1 MRRLISLAAAAAAL
15 VAAAPAQAATLTLVG
30 SKSCYRAGDT
40 LTINGSGFT
49 PNGQASVTLEGRSL
63 GVVATDPAG
72 NFSTPLTIGTLK
84 GVSQRTLV
92 ATDAVNPANTGQA
105 QFLGSA
111 LDVTVR
117 PRNGAAGRKL
127 RVKASGFTTGK
138 RLYAHILRKGYRR
151 NVSIGKLKGPCRTLK
166 LRRRVLPPGTPTGV
180 YTVQFD
186 TKRRYS
192 KRTKVWVKFTVTVFP
207 TAGGAS
213 VAGGA
218 GLFGQPRLTQ
228 TVLFSR

>member
-1 MRRLISLAAAAAAL
+1 MAGGARARWRS

-40 LTINGSGFT
+40 LIDQRLRLHAQRPGERHARG
-49 PNGQASVTLEGRSL
+49 PGPGR
-63 GVVATDPAG
+63 VPTDAAG
-72 NFSTPLTIGTLK
+72 NFSAPLTIGTLK
-84 GVSQRTLV
+84 GVSAQRTLI
-92 ATDAVNPANTGQA
+92 ATDAANPANVGQA

-111 LDVTVR
+111 LGDRAPKNGGRRAQAAHQGQRVHHRQAPLRARVPQALPAQRLHREAEGPRAARSSCAAACCR
-117 PRNGAAGRKL
+117 PA
-127 RVKASGFTTGK
+127 
-138 RLYAHILRKGYRR
+138 
-151 NVSIGKLKGPCRTLK
+151 
-166 LRRRVLPPGTPTGV
+166 TPTGV

-192 KRTKVWVKFTVTVFP
+192 KKTKVWVRFTVTVAP
-207 TAGGAS
+207 RRRG
-213 VAGGA
+213 